1 MTALHLAPEPVVLLS
16 KAPLGAE
23 ASSLWAQGGLA
34 AAMGDDDDPAL
45 HVADT
50 IAAGAGL
57 CDGEIASRIVH
68 AAPAAVEHL
77 ARLGV
82 GFDRRPD
89 GGWRLGLEAAH
100 NRNRIVHAT
109 GDGTGREIMRALI
122 AAVRACP
129 SITLLE
135 GTEARRLIVE
145 DNAITGVLAA
155 GERGALLIETGRVV
169 IATGGIGGLFLDST
183 NPAGCFGQGLA
194 LAAHAG
200 AKLSDLEFVQ
210 FHPTAFDGPS
220 RPMPLLTEAIRGDGA
235 ILIDE
240 TGERFMADQPGA
252 ELAPRDIVARAVW
265 RRRAQGHRVFLD
277 ARKHPGKD
285 FAQRYPVISAFC
297 RMAGIDPA
305 TDPIPVR
312 PAAHYHMG
320 GIAVDSEGRSTV
332 SGLWACGEVE
342 PYRAAW
348 REPARQQFAD
358 GSRGLRAMGRGE
370 RQGRNRRPCASARD
384 PAAAARIRSVDRA
397 SDGVARPRRAARP
410 GRDRPHDW
418 KPLSDRDELRCG
430 LRSGAGRID
439 DRRFGL
445 PARGKPWR
453 PLPDRFPGQPAFG
466 RAFVDLSAGC
476 TNRGARD
483 HGNQN
488 RAGQERTML
497 TLNPLLP
504 IMYEPLVRTALLED
518 LGRAGDITADAIV
531 PADQRSAL
539 VLRARQPGVVAGLDI
554 ARCAFQTISP
564 AITLRA
570 ERPDGSTVAPGDII
584 AEIDGPA
591 RGLLT
596 GERTALNFLCH
607 LSGVAT
613 ATASLVSA
621 VKGTRAQ
628 IVCTRKTTPGLRALE
643 KYAVRAGGGGNHR
656 FGLDDA
662 VLIKDNHIA
671 LAGGI
676 RTAVERAKTLAGHLV
691 KIEVEVDTLAQL
703 EQALSLGV
711 DAVLLDNMT
720 VDDLKE
726 AVAMASGKVI
736 TEASGRITAATA
748 PAIAATGVDLISVG
762 WVTHSAAALDIG
774 LDYLEL
780 DVRAARGKVA

>member
-1 MTALHLAPEPVVLLS
+1 
-16 KAPLGAE
+16 
-23 ASSLWAQGGLA
+23 
-34 AAMGDDDDPAL
+34 
-45 HVADT
+45 
-50 IAAGAGL
+50 
-57 CDGEIASRIVH
+57 
-68 AAPAAVEHL
+68 
-77 ARLGV
+77 
-82 GFDRRPD
+82 
-89 GGWRLGLEAAH
+89 
-100 NRNRIVHAT
+100 
-109 GDGTGREIMRALI
+109 
-122 AAVRACP
+122 
-129 SITLLE
+129 
-135 GTEARRLIVE
+135 
-145 DNAITGVLAA
+145 
-155 GERGALLIETGRVV
+155 
-169 IATGGIGGLFLDST
+169 
-183 NPAGCFGQGLA
+183 
-194 LAAHAG
+194 
-200 AKLSDLEFVQ
+200 
-210 FHPTAFDGPS
+210 
-220 RPMPLLTEAIRGDGA
+220 
-235 ILIDE
+235 
-240 TGERFMADQPGA
+240 
-252 ELAPRDIVARAVW
+252 
-265 RRRAQGHRVFLD
+265 
-277 ARKHPGKD
+277 
-285 FAQRYPVISAFC
+285 
-297 RMAGIDPA
+297 
-305 TDPIPVR
+305 
-312 PAAHYHMG
+312 
-320 GIAVDSEGRSTV
+320 
-332 SGLWACGEVE
+332 
-342 PYRAAW
+342 
-348 REPARQQFAD
+348 
-358 GSRGLRAMGRGE
+358 
-370 RQGRNRRPCASARD
+370 
-384 PAAAARIRSVDRA
+384 
-397 SDGVARPRRAARP
+397 
-410 GRDRPHDW
+410 
-418 KPLSDRDELRCG
+418 
-430 LRSGAGRID
+430 
-439 DRRFGL
+439 
-445 PARGKPWR
+445 
-453 PLPDRFPGQPAFG
+453 
-466 RAFVDLSAGC
+466 
-476 TNRGARD
+476 
-483 HGNQN
+483 
-488 RAGQERTML
+488 ML

-564 AITLRA
+564 SIALRA

-676 RTAVERAKTLAGHLV
+676 RTAVERAKAHAGHLV

-720 VDDLKE
+720 VDDLKK
-726 AVAMASGKVI
+726 AVAMAGGRVI